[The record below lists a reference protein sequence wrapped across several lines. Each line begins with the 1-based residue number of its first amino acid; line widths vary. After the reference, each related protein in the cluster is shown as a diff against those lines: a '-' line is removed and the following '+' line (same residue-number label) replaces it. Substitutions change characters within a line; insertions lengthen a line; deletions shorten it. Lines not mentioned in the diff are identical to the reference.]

1 VGAQLRQWR
10 RTAGLSQRQLAEQ
23 AGISLGSVRD
33 LEQGRV
39 KHPHQATIMRLVET
53 LRLDGDESAGFIRE
67 CRARRSWPDARP
79 GSGLKIHVLGALA
92 GWRSG
97 VAFAPGPPR
106 PRAVLGLLA
115 LHPGQALHRDVII
128 DALWGDHPPASA
140 VDLLHTHVSRLRHLL
155 EPGRPARDHDGLHL
169 HCDGG
174 SYRLELTGDELDL
187 LAFRELARRGREAAL
202 ACDDAAACTIYSEAL
217 GLWHG
222 EPLCDVQVLRGHPAV
237 ASVAS
242 EHEEAV
248 LGYAAAAVSA
258 GRPERVRPYLRALAD
273 REPLNEPVHAM
284 LMQTLAS
291 GGDQA
296 AALAVYDRMR
306 RGLDDEL
313 GVRPGAVLAE
323 AHSRVLHQQ
332 IPVAAARTDPMSMYQ
347 LPSRIPD
354 FTGRARERAVLAAAL
369 LSSTQAV
376 PVALVLGPPGVG
388 KTTLAVHVA
397 HSLRSSFPDGQLWVQ
412 LAGASPSP
420 RDPGEVLSELLRVL
434 GVHGPAIPDG
444 MAERAA
450 LLRSRLAD
458 KKVLL
463 AADDAASAA
472 QVLPLLP
479 GTASCAVIVT
489 SRRRLAGLAGAAFV
503 ELEPFNREEA
513 VSLLDRIAGSGRV
526 AAEPGAAADL
536 VAACGLLPLAVRI
549 AGSKLAVR
557 PSWPVSVLTARVT
570 EERRRLDELE
580 AENLSVRASI
590 ATSYQSLPGQVG
602 WAFRLLGLLGPGDVA
617 EWVIAALLG
626 IPDASQVVAELT
638 DRCLLTPIG
647 VDRTGQPRYRMH
659 DLIRDFAAER
669 AAGDSATDRRA
680 ALRRAVGAWLQFAA
694 MAAGRL
700 PPEPFFP
707 APPPGQPQPIVPD
720 SLARQLTADPVAWF
734 TAEHPNLPAAI
745 RLACDAGW
753 YELAAEL
760 AGRCAS
766 FWELRWRYD
775 TVERSWAVI
784 AHAARQADDGL
795 AECEARLR
803 QAAALCVGG
812 RSADALELLNSCIP
826 EFDRSGKPESLAL
839 GLYWRSYCY
848 DDIDELDRAL
858 DDAARGVLLARRA
871 GSWLGEFMNL
881 RGLGEVLVRRGER
894 SKGLEYC
901 EQALSF
907 ADKCAAP
914 YYQVAARYSL
924 AYACIHVGQY
934 EKALRMA
941 RSVADLAATIGS
953 ARLEVSALGI
963 MGDAYQG
970 LALYEQAA
978 AVLLRALPRFRNHS
992 RRRHYA
998 LCLLKLGYA
1007 YQAMSRYD
1015 EASRYLEQS
1024 LPIFREL
1031 RLPRYIERVLACLDE
1046 CHPQPPA
1053 TEASSWEPAA
1063 PNRNRYGHNGL
1074 QA

>member
-1 VGAQLRQWR
+1 MDVGAQLREHR
-10 RTAGLSQRQLAEQ
+10 RTVGLSQRELAER

-39 KHPHQATIMRLVET
+39 KHPHQATTMRLVEA
-53 LRLDGDESAGFIRE
+53 LGLSGDESAGFIRE
-67 CRARRSWPDARP
+67 CRARRSWTDARP
-79 GSGLKIHVLGALA
+79 GSGLKIRVLGALA

-97 VAFAPGPPR
+97 VAFALGPPR
-106 PRAVLGLLA
+106 QRAVLGLLA

-128 DALWGDHPPASA
+128 DALWGDRPPASA

-155 EPGRPARDHDGLHL
+155 EPGRPARDHEGLL

-202 ACDDAAACTIYSEAL
+202 AHDDDAACTMFSEAL

-237 ASVAS
+237 AAVAC

-248 LGYAAAAVSA
+248 LGYAAAALSA
-258 GRPERVRPYLRALAD
+258 GTPERARPYLRVLAD
-273 REPLNEPVHAM
+273 REPLSEPVHAM

-296 AALAVYDRMR
+296 AALAVYDHIR
-306 RGLDDEL
+306 RRLDDEL

-332 IPVAAARTDPMSMYQ
+332 IPVAAARADPMSMYQ

-354 FTGRARERAVLAAAL
+354 FTGRARECAVLTTTLVSSAPAAAVL
-369 LSSTQAV
+369 
-376 PVALVLGPPGVG
+376 VALVFGPPGVG

-397 HSLRSSFPDGQLWVQ
+397 HSVRSSFPDGQLWVP
-412 LAGASPSP
+412 LTGASPSP
-420 RDPGEVLSELLRVL
+420 RDPGEVLSDLLRVL
-434 GVHGPAIPDG
+434 GLHGPAIPDEI
-444 MAERAA
+444 AERAA

-458 KKVLL
+458 KKMLL
-463 AADDAASAA
+463 VADDAASAA

-479 GTASCAVIVT
+479 GTSSCAVIVT

-503 ELEPFNREEA
+503 ELEPFSCEEA

-526 AAEPGAAADL
+526 AAEPAAAADL
-536 VAACGLLPLAVRI
+536 VKACGLLPLAVRI

-590 ATSYQSLPGQVG
+590 ATSYQSLPGQVK
-602 WAFRLLGLLGPGDVA
+602 WAFRLLSLLGPGDVA

-626 IPDASQVVAELT
+626 VPDASQIVAELT

-647 VDRTGQPRYRMH
+647 IDRTGQPRYRVH

-669 AAGDSATDRRA
+669 AAGDPATDRRA
-680 ALRRAVGAWLQFAA
+680 ALRRAAGAWLQLATL
-694 MAAGRL
+694 AAGRL

-707 APPPGQPQPIVPD
+707 LPPGHAQPIVPD
-720 SLARQLTADPVAWF
+720 PVARRLTADSLAWF

-745 RLACDAGW
+745 QLACDAGW
-753 YELAAEL
+753 HELAADL

-766 FWELRWRYD
+766 FWELRCWLD
-775 TVERSWAVI
+775 TASRSWAAV
-784 AHAARQADDGL
+784 AHAARQADDRL
-795 AECEARLR
+795 AECKARLR
-803 QAAALCVGG
+803 QAAALSLGG
-812 RSADALELLNSCIP
+812 WSADAIELLNSCIP
-826 EFDRSGKPESLAL
+826 QFDRSGELESLAL
-839 GLYWRSYCY
+839 SFYWRSYCY
-848 DDIDELDRAL
+848 DDIDDLAKAE
-858 DDAARGVLLARRA
+858 DDAGRGLLLARRA

-881 RGLGEVLVRRGER
+881 KQLGLVIARRGEY
-894 SKGLEYC
+894 SEGLKHC
-901 EQALSF
+901 ERALSF
-907 ADKCAAP
+907 ADIYGIP
-914 YYQVAARYSL
+914 YYQVAARYAL
-924 AYACIHVGQY
+924 AYAYILVGQY
-934 EKALRMA
+934 DRALKMA
-941 RSVADLAATIGS
+941 RSVAGLAHRVGS
-953 ARLEVSALGI
+953 VRLEVSALGI

-970 LALYEQAA
+970 LARYEEAA
-978 AVLLRALPRFRNHS
+978 AVLLQALPRFRDHS
-992 RRRHYA
+992 KRRHHA
-998 LCLLKLGYA
+998 LCLLKVGYA
-1007 YQAMSRYD
+1007 YQAMSCYD
-1015 EASRYLEQS
+1015 EASRYFEQS

-1031 RLPRYIERVLACLDE
+1031 RLPHYTERVLACLDE
-1046 CHPQPPA
+1046 CRTPP
-1053 TEASSWEPAA
+1053 
-1063 PNRNRYGHNGL
+1063 GL
-1074 QA
+1074 